1 MKKTTAF
8 KRLLGGDEAVIMP
21 VVHDALCARI
31 AERVGFKAIFTAGYA
46 NSASLLGK
54 PDVGLL
60 TMTEMVDVA
69 RRIVEAVGIPV
80 IADADTGYG
89 NVSNVARAVREFE
102 MAGVAGI
109 LLEDQ
114 VSPKRC
120 GHMSGK
126 EVIPPE
132 EMQAKIRAAVD
143 SRAGQDFIIIART
156 DSLSVKG
163 IDDAIERANLYR
175 TAGADMTFVEAVE
188 NLDQMRRVIAETEGP
203 HMANMIPGGRTPI
216 LSAYELADIGYR
228 VVAYPTVNSFA
239 VARATTDLFQH
250 LIENGSFEG
259 IEDRLMDFDEFN
271 SIVGLE
277 QIRAAE
283 ERCLDPY
290 STPRILE

>member
-1 MKKTTAF
+1 MIQNDN
-8 KRLLGGDEAVIMP
+8 LLIMP
-21 VVHDALCARI
+21 VVHDALCAKI
-31 AERVGFKAIFTAGYA
+31 AEQVGFKAIFTAGYS

-60 TMTEMVDVA
+60 TMTEMVDAA
-69 RRIVEAVGIPV
+69 RRIAGSVSIPV

-89 NVSNVARAVREFE
+89 NVTNVARTVREFKR
-102 MAGVAGI
+102 AGVAGI

-126 EVIPPE
+126 EVIPLE
-132 EMQAKIRAAVD
+132 EMLAKIKAAVN
-143 SRAGQDFIIIART
+143 SRTNPDFVIIART
-156 DSLSVKG
+156 DSLSVNG

-175 TAGADMTFVEAVE
+175 AEGADMTFVEAVE
-188 NLDQMRRVIAETEGP
+188 NLDQMRQVIAETEGP

-216 LSAYELADIGYR
+216 LSSYELADLGYR

-250 LIENGSFEG
+250 LIKKGSFEG
-259 IEDRLMDFDEFN
+259 IEGRLMDFNEFN
-271 SIVGLE
+271 SIVGLD
-277 QIRAAE
+277 QIRDVE
-283 ERCLDPY
+283 KRCLD
-290 STPRILE
+290 SHSNPRILE